1 MKYLNYLNRF
11 NSIDNF
17 FIKFNSTF
25 SPALL
30 FLCCYLN
37 GCLAHNIYLT
47 YYDYRK
53 SYEKRIKLYR
63 ISALVISGLIYMITL
78 VNLDFNNFYTLKNLS
93 MTNVNEYKNIT
104 KVESLT
110 ENIFDK
116 NLRLLTENEV
126 KMVDNMHKIY
136 HFFCFKENYTIIYY
150 LISITILAYISHHLY
165 YIVNKDH
172 DYISFA
178 DGKLNL
184 I

>member
-1 MKYLNYLNRF
+1 
-11 NSIDNF
+11 
-17 FIKFNSTF
+17 
-25 SPALL
+25 
-30 FLCCYLN
+30 
-37 GCLAHNIYLT
+37 
-47 YYDYRK
+47 
-53 SYEKRIKLYR
+53 
-63 ISALVISGLIYMITL
+63 MITL